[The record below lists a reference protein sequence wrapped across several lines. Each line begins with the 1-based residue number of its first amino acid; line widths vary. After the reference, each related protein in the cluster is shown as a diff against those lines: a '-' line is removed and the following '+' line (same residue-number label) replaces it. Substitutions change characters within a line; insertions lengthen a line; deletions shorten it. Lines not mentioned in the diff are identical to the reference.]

1 MKDEELNRLLSEVE
15 QEIKEHPI
23 RAKLKMYTWIL
34 YCYMF
39 NNNLKVNTMK
49 KLKVFFAKVKLF
61 IAQLLAKTDEL
72 VERIAPIAIN
82 VVEQIKIIN
91 ESSTGDIIE
100 LIISKAIKGKA
111 DDLAIKAIREQ
122 LRKRLPEVLEI
133 MRLSMNIAKVDDK
146 NLQVKMILDA
156 INMSPDAV
164 KNAHYHTFCSL
175 VLEKISDGKLT
186 WSESV
191 LLAEYYY
198 NKIYI
203 KPNEQQSNN

>member
-1 MKDEELNRLLSEVE
+1 MKDEALNRLLLEVE

-23 RAKLKMYTWIL
+23 LSKLKIYTWIL
-34 YCYMF
+34 YCYIF

-49 KLKVFFAKVKLF
+49 KLKVFSAKVKLF
-61 IAQLLAKTDEL
+61 IAQLWAKTDEL

-82 VVEQIKIIN
+82 VVEQIKTIN
-91 ESSTGDIIE
+91 ESTTGDIIE
-100 LIISKAIKGKA
+100 LIISKAIKGNA
-111 DDLAIKAIREQ
+111 DDIAIKAIREQ

-133 MRLSMNIAKVDDK
+133 MRLSMNIAKVDDA
-146 NLQVKMILDA
+146 NLQVKMILNA

-175 VLEKISDGKLT
+175 ILEKISDGKLT

-203 KPNEQQSNN
+203 KPNEQ

>member
-1 MKDEELNRLLSEVE
+1 MKL
-15 QEIKEHPI
+15 
-23 RAKLKMYTWIL
+23 
-34 YCYMF
+34 
-39 NNNLKVNTMK
+39 

-61 IAQLLAKTDEL
+61 IAQMWAKADEL

-82 VVEQIKIIN
+82 VVEQIKTIN

-100 LIISKAIKGKA
+100 LIISKAIKGNA

-133 MRLSMNIAKVDDK
+133 MRLSMNIAKVDDA

-164 KNAHYHTFCSL
+164 KNAHYHAFCSL
-175 VLEKISDGKLT
+175 VIEKISDGNLT
-186 WSESV
+186 WGESV
-191 LLAEYYY
+191 IIAQYYY
-198 NKIYI
+198 DNIYR
-203 KPNEQQSNN
+203 NNGIEK

>member
-1 MKDEELNRLLSEVE
+1 MKDEALNRLLLEVE

-23 RAKLKMYTWIL
+23 LSKLKIYTWIL
-34 YCYMF
+34 YCYIF

-49 KLKVFFAKVKLF
+49 KLKVFSAKVKLF
-61 IAQLLAKTDEL
+61 IAQLWAKTDEL

-82 VVEQIKIIN
+82 VVEQIKTIN

-100 LIISKAIKGKA
+100 LIISKAIKGNA
-111 DDLAIKAIREQ
+111 DDIAIKAIREQ

-133 MRLSMNIAKVDDK
+133 MRLSMNIAKVDDA
-146 NLQVKMILDA
+146 NLQVKMILNA

-175 VLEKISDGKLT
+175 ILEKISDGKLT

-203 KPNEQQSNN
+203 KPDEQ

>member
-1 MKDEELNRLLSEVE
+1 MKK
-15 QEIKEHPI
+15 IKE
-23 RAKLKMYTWIL
+23 
-34 YCYMF
+34 
-39 NNNLKVNTMK
+39 
-49 KLKVFFAKVKLF
+49 FFLEIKLF
-61 IAQLLAKTDEL
+61 IIQIWDKADEL

-82 VVEQIKIIN
+82 VVEQIKTIN

-100 LIISKAIKGKA
+100 LIISKAIKGNA
-111 DDLAIKAIREQ
+111 DDIIIKQVREQ

-146 NLQVKMILDA
+146 NLQVKLILDA

-203 KPNEQQSNN
+203 KPNEQ